1 MSTDAT
7 TTELS
12 ASVKRY
18 AIYLMVMAGLGGLLY
33 GIDVGVI
40 AAALPYIEK
49 TSTYTPQEIS
59 LVVAAV
65 LAGSVLSS
73 LFAGMLA
80 EWLGRKK
87 VIILSALLFTLSIP
101 VICFSAGS
109 FAMLMGGRILQ
120 GASAGLVGVVVPMYL
135 AECLDANSRGKGTGM
150 FQFMLTV
157 GLVFAALIGL
167 VTTMWVGAADDV
179 MVTDTAKTV
188 AWQVIF
194 WCSAIPGVILFFGAF
209 KLKESPRW
217 LYRNGREDEALL
229 ALSANNGEEA
239 AREILAEMKASD
251 AKEAAEKA
259 AMAEAAKGDSLLQRK
274 YVIPFILAV
283 VVLAC
288 TQATGINSVL
298 NYSVK
303 IFQQAGLEGETAN
316 YADLAIKIVNMLMTV
331 VAVTLVDKKG
341 RTFLLKMGTL
351 GIIVGLAG
359 VGAMFLMVENDRV
372 SVTEYVQQQ
381 VNAQVKGDKTQP
393 AAQLAVSIEDVVKN
407 AAKEDPSI
415 MQDGKVLDGVQLI
428 VTYSQ
433 GGSDNQVVAEYFD
446 RAAEL
451 KKLEGVMVKGKDGA
465 EQALLSLFE
474 DKALA
479 PESVDVAQAKEKF
492 MKAQTAAPTED
503 ELSLSDKLRKG
514 ELTLVD
520 ETKKDE
526 VVTILQKLEKNSD
539 RVIIEPDFAAEP
551 NFVDKC
557 LFWVDYPELGTL
569 KEITIT
575 RAEVGM
581 KPNSVTGWAVTGFFV
596 VFIAFYAAGPGV
608 CVWLA
613 LSELMPNRIRANGM
627 AIALLINQGV
637 STTIAGTF
645 LPWVGSS
652 GYSTVFFWLAGFT
665 VIYFITAAFFMP
677 ETKGRTL
684 EEIEQYFTTG
694 KMPSDKKEEEAGEE
708 EAKA

>member
-7 TTELS
+7 TTELP
-12 ASVKRY
+12 ASVKSY
-18 AIYLMVMAGLGGLLY
+18 ALYLMVMAGLGGLLY

-101 VICFSAGS
+101 VICFSSGI
-109 FAMLMGGRILQ
+109 FALLMAGRILQ

-167 VTTMWVGAADDV
+167 VTTMVVGAADAAEV
-179 MVTDTAKTV
+179 SRESKVI

-194 WCSAIPGVILFFGAF
+194 WCSSIPGIILFFGAF

-217 LYRNGREDEALL
+217 LYRKGKEDEALL
-229 ALSANNGEEA
+229 ALASNNGEEA
-239 AREILAEMKASD
+239 AKEILEEMKAAD
-251 AKEAAEKA
+251 AKEAADKA
-259 AMAEAAKGDSLLQRK
+259 AMAEASKGDSLLQRK
-274 YVIPFILAV
+274 YIIPFLLAV

-298 NYSVK
+298 NYSVT
-303 IFQQAGLEGETAN
+303 IFQQAGLQGETAN
-316 YADLAIKIVNMLMTV
+316 TADLAIKVVNMLMTI

-351 GIIVGLAG
+351 GIIAGLAG

-372 SVTEYVQQQ
+372 DVTNIVA
-381 VNAQVKGDKTQP
+381 AQVKDASLNISAEDAVKDAL
-393 AAQLAVSIEDVVKN
+393 AADATLREQHPNFFDADGNV
-407 AAKEDPSI
+407 AKG
-415 MQDGKVLDGVQLI
+415 MQLI
-428 VTYSQ
+428 VTYTQ
-433 GGSDNQVVAEYFD
+433 GLDNMQKVAKYTGD
-446 RAAEL
+446 NN
-451 KKLEGVMVKGKDGA
+451 DGA
-465 EQALLSLFE
+465 KIEVKK

-479 PESVDVAQAKEKF
+479 PNF
-492 MKAQTAAPTED
+492 M
-503 ELSLSDKLRKG
+503 DKLAFWSTPLEAGAVK
-514 ELTLVD
+514 E
-520 ETKKDE
+520 
-526 VVTILQKLEKNSD
+526 VTID
-539 RVIIEPDFAAEP
+539 
-551 NFVDKC
+551 
-557 LFWVDYPELGTL
+557 
-569 KEITIT
+569 
-575 RAEVGM
+575 RAEIGM
-581 KPNSVTGWAVTGFFV
+581 TPSPITGWAVTGFFV

-627 AIALLINQGV
+627 AIALLINQLV

-652 GYSTVFFWLAGFT
+652 GYSSVFFWLAGFT

-694 KMPSDKKEEEAGEE
+694 KMPGKKDEKDEAQ
-708 EAKA
+708 A